1 MNKII
6 RTYKKYRNN
15 ENARKIASNFIS
27 LSSLQVVSYLFPLI
41 TMPYLARVIGVSGF
55 GAIAFAAAVIAY
67 FSTITDWGFK
77 YTAVR
82 EISINRENQDAIS
95 TIFSTVI
102 ASKIIL
108 MILSAVTL
116 WLLIKFIPFFSNYSI
131 ILWATF
137 TMIPGYLLFPDWLFQ
152 AMEEMKYITIMNICS
167 KTIFTILVFC
177 VIKTDKDYIIEP
189 LLQAAGYIISGGVG
203 FYYAIKHFK
212 LKIIVPSL
220 KDCVV
225 MMRRSFNMF
234 ISQFFPTLYNNL
246 SIIILEAVSGVK
258 ATGVFSAGFKF
269 INITDSISQALSR
282 AFYPFLARRMDK
294 HSFYVKLSGSI
305 SIFMSLLLFL
315 SADII
320 IHVFYTSDFSQA
332 VNIIRILAC
341 SPFFLFLM
349 NSFGTNGL
357 VLIGKDNIL
366 RNIVIICSIFG
377 LLISLGLIY
386 ILGSYGVAIAIV
398 TTWGIRGISSYIMYR
413 RCSKINFNS
422 IQS

>member
-1 MNKII
+1 MGKII
-6 RTYKKYRNN
+6 RIYKRYRNN
-15 ENARKIASNFIS
+15 ENAKKIATNFIS
-27 LSSLQVVSYLFPLI
+27 LSTLQVISYLFPLI
-41 TMPYLARVIGVSGF
+41 TMPYLAQVIGVKGF
-55 GAIAFAAAVIAY
+55 GAIAFATAVIAY

-82 EISINRENQDAIS
+82 DISINRENKDAIS
-95 TIFSTVI
+95 IIFSTVI
-102 ASKIIL
+102 VSKFIL
-108 MILSAVTL
+108 MIISAITL
-116 WLLIKFIPFFSNYSI
+116 WILIQFIPLFSNYSI

-137 TMIPGYLLFPDWLFQ
+137 VMIPGYILFPDWLFQ

-177 VIKTDKDYIIEP
+177 IIKTENDYVIEP
-189 LLQAAGYIISGGVG
+189 LLQAAGYIISGIVG
-203 FYYAIKHFK
+203 FYYAIKHFEI
-212 LKIIVPSL
+212 KIIPPSI
-220 KDCVV
+220 KDCVL

-246 SIIILEAVSGVK
+246 SIIILEAISGVK
-258 ATGVFSAGFKF
+258 ATGIFSAGFKF

-305 SIFMSLLLFL
+305 SVFLSLLLFF
-315 SADII
+315 SADLII
-320 IHVFYTSDFSQA
+320 SVFYTSDFNQA
-332 VNIIRILAC
+332 IYIIRILAC

-366 RNIVIICSIFG
+366 RNIVIVCSLFG
-377 LLISLGLIY
+377 LLLSMVLIY
-386 ILGSYGVAIAIV
+386 FLGSYGVAIAIV
-398 TTWGIRGISSYIMYR
+398 TTWGVRGISTYVMYR
-413 RCSKINFNS
+413 RYSNLIKT
-422 IQS
+422 

>member
-1 MNKII
+1 MGKII
-6 RTYKKYRNN
+6 RIYKRYRNN
-15 ENARKIASNFIS
+15 ENAKKIATNFIS
-27 LSSLQVVSYLFPLI
+27 LSTLQVISYLFPLI
-41 TMPYLARVIGVSGF
+41 TMPYLAQVIGVKGF

-82 EISINRENQDAIS
+82 DISINRENKDAIS
-95 TIFSTVI
+95 IIFSTVI
-102 ASKIIL
+102 VSKIIL
-108 MILSAVTL
+108 MILSAIT
-116 WLLIKFIPFFSNYSI
+116 LLILIYFIPLFSNYSI

-137 TMIPGYLLFPDWLFQ
+137 AMIPGYLLFPDWLFQ

-177 VIKTDKDYIIEP
+177 IIKTENDYVIEP
-189 LLQAAGYIISGGVG
+189 LLQAAGYIISGIVG
-203 FYYAIKHFK
+203 FYYAIKHFEI
-212 LKIIVPSL
+212 KIIPPSI
-220 KDCVV
+220 KDCVL

-246 SIIILEAVSGVK
+246 SIIILEAISGVK
-258 ATGVFSAGFKF
+258 ATGIFSAGFKF

-305 SIFMSLLLFL
+305 SVFLSLLLFF
-315 SADII
+315 SADLII
-320 IHVFYTSDFSQA
+320 SVFYTSDFNQA
-332 VNIIRILAC
+332 IYIIRILAC

-366 RNIVIICSIFG
+366 RNIVIVCSLFG
-377 LLISLGLIY
+377 LLLSMVLIY
-386 ILGSYGVAIAIV
+386 FLGSYGVAIAIV
-398 TTWGIRGISSYIMYR
+398 TTWGVRGISTYVMYR
-413 RCSKINFNS
+413 RYSKLIKT
-422 IQS
+422 